1 MFDRLIFNVVNLK
14 GDVVTPALFCGVF
27 VGGDCGDQGSIND
40 WTVDV
45 PADKPDTVTVADPAD
60 NVSQLRVLH
69 LADVHVDLTYTPGTN
84 VDCGLPC
91 CCMQGT
97 EVAGDGEKAAGSN
110 NKELQANRLSIA
122 IVLLCKCY
130 C

>member
-1 MFDRLIFNVVNLK
+1 MK
-14 GDVVTPALFCGVF
+14 GNDVTPAMFCGVF

-45 PADKPDTVTVADPAD
+45 PADKPDTVTVADPGD
-60 NVSQLRVLH
+60 NVSLLRVLH

-97 EVAGDGEKAAGSN
+97 DMAGDGDKAAGQNYKEFTSN
-110 NKELQANRLSIA
+110 LIA
-122 IVLLCKCY
+122 INLSFIKHKGSMRG
-130 C
+130 